1 MKKYVAAFYEEDKG
15 NYSVF
20 LADYDA
26 ATCGDDINDAREM
39 AKDILSI
46 YIEDEGAR
54 ELADSL
60 TWSFDK
66 FIEEKVRNCSAEK
79 LMEILKLIYD
89 LDFEN
94 QSEITVKEIVTGSVY
109 DVYSLFLT
117 EGIIYYAKNIE
128 DFTFEEFYESF
139 HKGE

>member
-1 MKKYVAAFYEEDKG
+1 MLKNEKLLKKEIGEFLEEAKG
-15 NYSVF
+15 
-20 LADYDA
+20 
-26 ATCGDDINDAREM
+26 DISTEAWE
-39 AKDILSI
+39 S
-46 YIEDEGAR
+46 AR

-60 TWSFDK
+60 TWSLDK

-94 QSEITVKEIVTGSVY
+94 QSEITVKEIVSDSVY

-117 EGIIYYAKNIE
+117 EGVIYYAKHLE

-139 HKGE
+139 NRGE

>member
-1 MKKYVAAFYEEDKG
+1 MLKNEKLLKKEIGELLEAAKG
-15 NYSVF
+15 NVSTEVW
-20 LADYDA
+20 
-26 ATCGDDINDAREM
+26 E
-39 AKDILSI
+39 S
-46 YIEDEGAR
+46 AR

-117 EGIIYYAKNIE
+117 EGIIYYDKFLD

>member
-1 MKKYVAAFYEEDKG
+1 MKNEKLLKKEIGE
-15 NYSVF
+15 
-20 LADYDA
+20 LLE
-26 ATCGDDINDAREM
+26 ATKTGFSIEKWESAREF
-39 AKDILSI
+39 AYSL
-46 YIEDEGAR
+46 GWC
-54 ELADSL
+54 DS
-60 TWSFDK
+60 FK
-66 FIEEKVRNCSAEK
+66 EFVKEKVRNCSAEK
-79 LMEILKLIYD
+79 LMEILKLIYA

-117 EGIIYYAKNIE
+117 EGIIYYDKFLD

>member
-1 MKKYVAAFYEEDKG
+1 MLKNEKLLKKEISELLEE
-15 NYSVF
+15 
-20 LADYDA
+20 
-26 ATCGDDINDAREM
+26 
-39 AKDILSI
+39 AKSDVST
-46 YIEDEGAR
+46 EVWESAR

-60 TWSFDK
+60 TWSLDK

-117 EGIIYYAKNIE
+117 EGIIYYSKHLE

>member
-1 MKKYVAAFYEEDKG
+1 MLKNEKLLKKEISE
-15 NYSVF
+15 
-20 LADYDA
+20 LLE
-26 ATCGDDINDAREM
+26 ATKTGFSIEKWESAREF
-39 AKDILSI
+39 AYSL
-46 YIEDEGAR
+46 GWC
-54 ELADSL
+54 DS
-60 TWSFDK
+60 FK
-66 FIEEKVRNCSAEK
+66 EFVEEKVRNCSAEK

-117 EGIIYYAKNIE
+117 EGIIYYDKFLDE
-128 DFTFEEFYESF
+128 FTFEEFYESF

>member
-1 MKKYVAAFYEEDKG
+1 MKNEKLLKKEIGE
-15 NYSVF
+15 
-20 LADYDA
+20 LLE
-26 ATCGDDINDAREM
+26 ATKTGFSIEKWESAREF
-39 AKDILSI
+39 AYSL
-46 YIEDEGAR
+46 GWC
-54 ELADSL
+54 DS
-60 TWSFDK
+60 FK
-66 FIEEKVRNCSAEK
+66 EFVEEKVRNCSAKK

-117 EGIIYYAKNIE
+117 EGIIYYDKFLD

>member
-1 MKKYVAAFYEEDKG
+1 MILYIHKRDEGDGYMLKNEKLLKKEIGELLETAK
-15 NYSVF
+15 
-20 LADYDA
+20 
-26 ATCGDDINDAREM
+26 DDVSTEVWESAREF
-39 AKDILSI
+39 
-46 YIEDEGAR
+46 
-54 ELADSL
+54 ADSL
-60 TWSFDK
+60 TWSLDK

-117 EGIIYYAKNIE
+117 EGIIYYSKHLE

-139 HKGE
+139 NRGE

>member
-1 MKKYVAAFYEEDKG
+1 MDIMKNEKLLKKEIGELLEAAKG
-15 NYSVF
+15 NVSTEVW
-20 LADYDA
+20 
-26 ATCGDDINDAREM
+26 E
-39 AKDILSI
+39 S
-46 YIEDEGAR
+46 AR

-117 EGIIYYAKNIE
+117 EGIIYYDKFLD
-128 DFTFEEFYESF
+128 DFTFEEFYNSF

>member
-1 MKKYVAAFYEEDKG
+1 MLKNEKLLKKEIKEFLEE
-15 NYSVF
+15 
-20 LADYDA
+20 
-26 ATCGDDINDAREM
+26 
-39 AKDILSI
+39 AKNVVST
-46 YIEDEGAR
+46 EVWESAR

-117 EGIIYYAKNIE
+117 EGIIYYSKHFE

>member
-1 MKKYVAAFYEEDKG
+1 MLKNEKLLKKEISE
-15 NYSVF
+15 
-20 LADYDA
+20 LLE
-26 ATCGDDINDAREM
+26 ATKDGFSIEKWESAREF
-39 AKDILSI
+39 AYSL
-46 YIEDEGAR
+46 GWC
-54 ELADSL
+54 DS
-60 TWSFDK
+60 FK
-66 FIEEKVRNCSAEK
+66 EFVKEKVRNCSAEK

-117 EGIIYYAKNIE
+117 EGIIYYDKFLD
-128 DFTFEEFYESF
+128 DFTFEEFYDSF

>member
-1 MKKYVAAFYEEDKG
+1 MKEMDIMKNEKLLKKEIGELLEAAKG
-15 NYSVF
+15 NVSTEVW
-20 LADYDA
+20 
-26 ATCGDDINDAREM
+26 E
-39 AKDILSI
+39 S
-46 YIEDEGAR
+46 AR

-117 EGIIYYAKNIE
+117 EGIIYYDKFLD
-128 DFTFEEFYESF
+128 DFTFEEFYNSF

>member
-1 MKKYVAAFYEEDKG
+1 MIIYIHKEIEEMDIMKNEKLLKKEIGE
-15 NYSVF
+15 
-20 LADYDA
+20 LLE
-26 ATCGDDINDAREM
+26 T
-39 AKDILSI
+39 AKDDVST
-46 YIEDEGAR
+46 EVWESAR

-117 EGIIYYAKNIE
+117 EGIIYYDKFLD
-128 DFTFEEFYESF
+128 DFTFEEFYNSF

>member
-1 MKKYVAAFYEEDKG
+1 MKNEKLLKKEIGELLEAIKTGFSIEKWE
-15 NYSVF
+15 S
-20 LADYDA
+20 
-26 ATCGDDINDAREM
+26 AREF
-39 AKDILSI
+39 AYSL
-46 YIEDEGAR
+46 GWC
-54 ELADSL
+54 DS
-60 TWSFDK
+60 FK
-66 FIEEKVRNCSAEK
+66 EFVEEKVRNCSAEK

-117 EGIIYYAKNIE
+117 EGIIYYDKFLD
-128 DFTFEEFYESF
+128 DFTFEEFYDSF

>member
-1 MKKYVAAFYEEDKG
+1 MLKNEKLLKKEISELLEE
-15 NYSVF
+15 
-20 LADYDA
+20 
-26 ATCGDDINDAREM
+26 
-39 AKDILSI
+39 AKSDVST
-46 YIEDEGAR
+46 EVWESAR

-117 EGIIYYAKNIE
+117 EGIIYYDKFLD
-128 DFTFEEFYESF
+128 DFTFEEFYNSF

>member
-1 MKKYVAAFYEEDKG
+1 MKKIFIKNFTLIYFQIQKLLKKEIGELLEAAKG
-15 NYSVF
+15 NVSTEVW
-20 LADYDA
+20 
-26 ATCGDDINDAREM
+26 E
-39 AKDILSI
+39 S
-46 YIEDEGAR
+46 AR

-117 EGIIYYAKNIE
+117 EGIIYYDKFLD

>member
-1 MKKYVAAFYEEDKG
+1 MKNEKLLKKEISELLEE
-15 NYSVF
+15 
-20 LADYDA
+20 
-26 ATCGDDINDAREM
+26 
-39 AKDILSI
+39 AKSDVST
-46 YIEDEGAR
+46 EVWESAR

-79 LMEILKLIYD
+79 LLKILELTYN
-89 LDFEN
+89 LGFEN
-94 QSEITVKEIVTGSVY
+94 QSEITVKEIVTGSVN
-109 DVYSLFLT
+109 DAYSLFLT
-117 EGIIYYAKNIE
+117 EGIIYYSKHLE

>member
-1 MKKYVAAFYEEDKG
+1 MLKNEKLLKKEISE
-15 NYSVF
+15 
-20 LADYDA
+20 LLE
-26 ATCGDDINDAREM
+26 ATKTGFSIEKWESAREF
-39 AKDILSI
+39 AYSL
-46 YIEDEGAR
+46 GWC
-54 ELADSL
+54 DS
-60 TWSFDK
+60 FK
-66 FIEEKVRNCSAEK
+66 EFVEEKVRNCSAEK

-117 EGIIYYAKNIE
+117 EGIIYYDKFLD
-128 DFTFEEFYESF
+128 DFTFEEFYDRF

>member
-1 MKKYVAAFYEEDKG
+1 MLKNEKLLKKEIGELLEA
-15 NYSVF
+15 
-20 LADYDA
+20 
-26 ATCGDDINDAREM
+26 
-39 AKDILSI
+39 AKDEFST
-46 YIEDEGAR
+46 EEEWESAR

-60 TWSFDK
+60 SWSLDK

-117 EGIIYYAKNIE
+117 EGIIYYDKFLD
-128 DFTFEEFYESF
+128 DFTFEEFYNSF

>member
-1 MKKYVAAFYEEDKG
+1 MKNEKLLKKEIGELLEA
-15 NYSVF
+15 
-20 LADYDA
+20 
-26 ATCGDDINDAREM
+26 
-39 AKDILSI
+39 AKDEFST
-46 YIEDEGAR
+46 EEEWESAR

-60 TWSFDK
+60 SWSLDK

-79 LMEILKLIYD
+79 LMKILKLIYD

-117 EGIIYYAKNIE
+117 EGIIYYDKFLD
-128 DFTFEEFYESF
+128 DFTFEEFYDRF